1 MNPDH
6 TLSLE
11 NRINDALQSVRPY
24 LQADGGDVE
33 LVSLGEDMSVVIRL
47 LGNCTA
53 CSMSDMTLKA
63 GIEETLR
70 RSIPELGSITA
81 IKD

>member
-1 MNPDH
+1 MNSNSNL
-6 TLSLE
+6 TIE
-11 NRINDALQSVRPY
+11 TRINEALQTVRPY

-33 LVSLGEDMSVVIRL
+33 LVSISDDMSVVIRL

-70 RSIPELGSITA
+70 RSIPELGNITA